1 MSMPSSVLTEI
12 DYPES
17 DGKPMGETD
26 LHRRWMIRIIDLL
39 QHRYRDE
46 RVYVSGDL
54 LIYYE
59 EGNVRKFIVPD
70 AFVVLDCE
78 PGDRRVYKTWEEG
91 KVPNVIFET
100 TSRSTRR
107 TDEKSK
113 PSIFKKLG
121 IPEYFLYDPTS
132 DYLVPPLQGFRLVR
146 GKYQPIGSDA
156 DGRLYCEQLG
166 LHLLLEDGDLVIVD
180 AKTGELLLTE
190 AEAAAEAIKSAE
202 AEIERLRD
210 KLRQHGLL
218 DDGLKDGP

>member
-1 MSMPSSVLTEI
+1 MSMPSSVLTEV

-17 DGKPMGETD
+17 DGRPMGETD

-39 QHRYRDE
+39 EHRYRNE

-59 EGNVRKFIVPD
+59 EGNPRKFIVPD

-78 PGDRRVYKTWEEG
+78 PGDRRVYKIWEEG
-91 KVPNVIFET
+91 RVPNVVIET

-107 TDEKSK
+107 VDERTK
-113 PSIFKKLG
+113 PSTYKQLG

-132 DYLVPPLQGFRLVR
+132 DYLDPPLQGFRLVR
-146 GKYQPIGSDA
+146 GNYQPIGSDA
-156 DGRLYCEQLG
+156 DGCLYSEQLG

-180 AKTGELLLTE
+180 AKTGKLLLTE
-190 AEAAAEAIKSAE
+190 AESAA

-218 DDGLKDGP
+218 DDVPMDGP